1 MKMKVL
7 DIIIRVAV
15 CLPLTVVLFPCY
27 AMGYGISK
35 LFRLRDH
42 EDMPTLKEWAT
53 VWCDLNS
60 TLIYPFYLDMDDN
73 E

>member
-27 AMGYGISK
+27 AMGYVIANIFKVGEY
-35 LFRLRDH
+35 
-42 EDMPTLKEWAT
+42 EDMPTLTEFAT
-53 VWCDLNS
+53 VWCDKNS
-60 TLIYPFYLDMDDN
+60 MVIYPYYLEKEN
-73 E
+73 